1 MDRQTNSDVSSVR
14 RRCQTIDR
22 NMRVHLETVEAHMHG
37 DIYILTVMMHTVIQT
52 YLHFDTHTHIH
63 THTSWH
69 TDSEER
75 MEVCLGFVLWG
86 PPPQAEESETAKWVP
101 PLLHLQ

>member
-1 MDRQTNSDVSSVR
+1 MDLQTNSDVSSVR

-63 THTSWH
+63 THTLWH

-86 PPPQAEESETAKWVP
+86 PPLKSQKQLNGS
-101 PLLHLQ
+101 LLYCICSN